1 MQNKIISNK
10 EYYIAVFNSKNYAI
24 QLFYKLE
31 KKGYSKFQ
39 LISTPCQ
46 LKGGCSYSIKFNKIS
61 DVDYLANESPEF
73 FNSISNIYFVER
85 RNGKK
90 LYKAVKYPS

>member
-1 MQNKIISNK
+1 MRNKLINNK

-31 KKGYSKFQ
+31 KKGYSNFQ

-46 LKGGCSYSIKFNKIS
+46 LKGGCSYSIKFNRLS
-61 DVDYLANESPEF
+61 DLNYLVNEASNF
-73 FNSISNIYFVER
+73 SSVSNIYYVEKR
-85 RNGKK
+85 DGKK
-90 LYKAVKYPS
+90 YYKAIKYPF